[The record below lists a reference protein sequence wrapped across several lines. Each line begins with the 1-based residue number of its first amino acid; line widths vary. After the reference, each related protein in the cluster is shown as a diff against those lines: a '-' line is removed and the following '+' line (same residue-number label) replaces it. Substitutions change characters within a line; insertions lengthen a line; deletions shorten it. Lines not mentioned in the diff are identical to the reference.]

1 MRGERGATMKIGYF
15 PGCSLHATAREYD
28 ESLRL
33 VASALDI
40 ELDEVRDWACCGATS
55 AHATNRVLSVAL
67 PARTLAQAERQK
79 LSRVLSPCAACYNRL
94 ATARH
99 RLANDR
105 KTAARVQS
113 ILGYGFDNSVGV
125 VSIAE
130 LLSEAK
136 DEIRKKAKVPLT
148 DLKVACY
155 YGCLLVRPPD
165 VCGFDDPEVP
175 SSLESIVSATG
186 ATAVKWS
193 MALECCGGGFS
204 LSRTASVVRLGR
216 LILQAARNAGAQI
229 MVVAC
234 PMCHSN
240 LDFRQRAMQERG
252 GFSDSM
258 PILFLS
264 ELVGLSLGLDPGRL
278 GLTRHFVSPQPLLD
292 RIGAPQSLPK
302 QTEQA

>member
-1 MRGERGATMKIGYF
+1 MKIGYF

-33 VASALDI
+33 VATALDI

-55 AHATNRVLSVAL
+55 AHATNRMLSIAL

-79 LSRVLSPCAACYNRL
+79 LGRVLSPCAACYSRL

-99 RLANDR
+99 RLANDS
-105 KTAARVQS
+105 KTAAGVQS
-113 ILGYGFDNSVGV
+113 ILGYGFDNSVAV

-130 LLSEAK
+130 LMSEAK

-148 DLKVACY
+148 DVKVACY

-165 VCGFDDPEVP
+165 VCGFDDAEAPT
-175 SSLESIVSATG
+175 SLESVVSATG

-216 LILQAARNAGAQI
+216 LILRAARDAGAQI

-240 LDFRQRAMQERG
+240 LDFRQRAMLERRDLG
-252 GFSDSM
+252 SSM

-278 GLTRHFVSPQPLLD
+278 GLNRHFVSAQPLLD
-292 RIGAPQSLPK
+292 RIGASKPMSEHR
-302 QTEQA
+302 EQA